1 MTDSLVHLLKID
13 PWPPHPGLLFWLA
26 LTLVCAAVFGGVMH
40 RYLRLP
46 RVLGYGI
53 VGVAVA
59 LVGMGTS
66 DATLDGTDRLI
77 VDLAMALLLF
87 ELGSRV
93 SLRWLRVN
101 KALWLTSAAESMLGF
116 GAAFAVLHEAG
127 MATDVALAGAP
138 VLGVAAGALIG
149 RIAAETR
156 SAGQVTERMIVLSA
170 LNTLYAVLL
179 GRVLIGGLYLGH
191 QHDIV
196 QGLAQPL
203 YAFGGATLLAL
214 LLAHA
219 VGWVVRRYDLRDEN
233 SVLLVLGLLLFALTL
248 ARMLGLSGLLVPLLG
263 GVCLRNLSERPC
275 IWPRHFGTAGA
286 MPVVV
291 MFVLV
296 GATWS
301 GPMLASG
308 GVLALVVL
316 GVRLLAKGVA
326 LVGLASLSGI
336 ETRQG
341 MALAL
346 TQAPVSA
353 TSLVLLADLQA
364 SHPQVAAQIAPAAL
378 SAIALMALAG
388 PVLIYLGLRLAKE
401 LP

>member
-1 MTDSLVHLLKID
+1 MTESLVHLLRID

-26 LTLVCAAVFGGVMH
+26 LTLVFAALLGGATH
-40 RYLRLP
+40 RYLQLP
-46 RVLGYGI
+46 RVLGYGV
-53 VGVAVA
+53 VGVFVS
-59 LVGMGTS
+59 LIGLGTT
-66 DATLDGTDRLI
+66 DASLDGTDRLI

-101 KALWLTSAAESMLGF
+101 KALWLTSAAESLLGF

-127 MATDVALAGAP
+127 LATDVALAGAP

-156 SAGQVTERMIVLSA
+156 SAGQVTERMIVLST

-179 GRVLIGGLYLGH
+179 GRVLIGWLYVGH
-191 QHDIV
+191 QHDFV

-214 LLAHA
+214 LLARA

-233 SVLLVLGLLLFALTL
+233 WALLLLGMLLLALTL
-248 ARMLGLSGLLVPLLG
+248 ARMLGLSTLLVPLLA

-291 MFVLV
+291 MFVLL

-301 GPMLASG
+301 GTVLFG
-308 GVLALVVL
+308 GAVLALAVL
-316 GVRLLAKGVA
+316 GVRLLAKGAV
-326 LVGLASLSGI
+326 LVGLARLSGI
-336 ETRQG
+336 EARQG
-341 MALAL
+341 LALAL

-353 TSLVLLADLQA
+353 TSLVLLADLQ
-364 SHPQVAAQIAPAAL
+364 STHPQVAAQIAPATLA
-378 SAIALMALAG
+378 AIAIMALAG
-388 PVLIYLGLRLAKE
+388 PVLIHLGLRLAKE